1 MALDRLSAEIAEL
14 DMLLPARPETRSQ
27 PTPASPTSPRP
38 PAAPE
43 EADDD
48 PDDSDPERTTR
59 MRIPIRVP

>member
-14 DMLLPARPETRSQ
+14 DMLLPSRPETRSQ
-27 PTPASPTSPRP
+27 PTPASPSSPCP
-38 PAAPE
+38 PAPE

-48 PDDSDPERTTR
+48 TDDSDPERTTR